1 MTLPPGSDSP
11 ALPTFDASTSP
22 TFDPSALPI
31 REALA
36 FEYQRAWQRLA
47 APGTW
52 WSGADR
58 LAIADETRQA
68 AGCAL
73 CRQRKHA
80 LSPYT
85 VTGHHSSLEVL
96 SAPVI
101 DVVHRL
107 ATDAGRLTRK
117 WLSATLD
124 AGLSEEQYVE
134 VVAVVAVIVAL
145 DTFDH
150 SLGRPL
156 RPLPLAQPGEPTR
169 HRPAGAK
176 RDLAWVMTVAPE
188 DLADGDPDPY
198 TIHGSKNIHRA
209 LSLVPQ
215 EVLNFFDLDV
225 ELYLKDHEIRDF
237 DHEYR
242 ALSHPQIELLA
253 GRVSAL
259 NGCYY

>member
-52 WSGADR
+52 W
-58 LAIADETRQA
+58 T
-68 AGCAL
+68 GCAL

-85 VTGHHSSLEVL
+85 VAGNHSALGVL

-176 RDLAWVMTVAPE
+176 RDLAWVMTVAP
-188 DLADGDPDPY
+188 
-198 TIHGSKNIHRA
+198 
-209 LSLVPQ
+209 
-215 EVLNFFDLDV
+215 
-225 ELYLKDHEIRDF
+225 
-237 DHEYR
+237 
-242 ALSHPQIELLA
+242 
-253 GRVSAL
+253 
-259 NGCYY
+259 